1 MTVLSSNSPLIV
13 GINRNIIGKPGSGA
27 PVNHA
32 TDWEAVSLSRP
43 EMIATLCNGHAFS
56 AQYSNGYRKSDN
68 FLRTNVIAAD
78 IDSAWTIEQAM
89 SLPFVRDYGSFLYT
103 TPSHSDDHHR
113 FRLVFEME
121 KPIEIASEWANS
133 LFGLAL
139 SLNADKTI
147 RDGARMFY
155 GNVGARTIDIG
166 NKLPDAQVRILID
179 MALDERRRVA
189 KGKFGSAPIQSSIA
203 VDGADFVRVS
213 DGRLAQLQELRP
225 QTTIHCPYHAD
236 LRPSAFVVHS
246 EVGAPGIHCRTCART
261 FWTKKPNPYE
271 FDAFDRLLES
281 RADLD
286 AIREEV
292 CESSERLFDR
302 FFPVR
307 ASFDV
312 FQQQHLPAIRY
323 RPGITFVKSPKGSG
337 KTEAIAALIRQIK
350 AAQLPGLDGSD
361 RPKSVLVIGHRQSL
375 LRQCAT
381 RLNIDC
387 YLDDEKSRTHRRSR
401 FGYAISVDSLH
412 KLTGQGL
419 SGAKSQKASPPRKY
433 DVVILD
439 ESEQVF
445 SHLLAETLQ
454 KGIGMVEAFRNLAF
468 AIRHA
473 KAVVALDADLGLITG
488 QALATLRPD
497 DWADLCHIILNR
509 PIEPAERRTIQIYES
524 KKALQDRMVD
534 AINAGKRC
542 FVACN
547 SKKAV
552 EVFEELIRR
561 ECGKDVK
568 MLALTSA
575 NSRSKAA
582 ESFLADVSG
591 AFSKIKVLICS
602 PTLGTGIDISFPD
615 GRQEIDEVFGFFA
628 PYVNSHTDIDQQLA
642 RVRNPGAVSVYFEQG
657 KSSFETHL
665 EAIKSELALSGHV
678 PNALRDYYDDD
689 GNLSYDPSHPLL
701 NIAAHVMVARRASIN
716 ELRPLFIKLRESNGW
731 DVEIVGKKK
740 AETNIPYKEAKAA
753 RAAKRTAKI
762 VAAADITQDDYDE
775 LERQGKST
783 PLSEADQFAMIK
795 FELRKAYGVE
805 VDADLVE
812 MDKDGR
818 LRAQLGN
825 YSAIF
830 DGLQV
835 RRDIADLVLALA
847 RENSVPAS
855 SNPALALATILMTS
869 GLIENGELQTGKR
882 LRVDHMETFVGLCS
896 ANRVLLEEALKQG
909 MRDDYRINPIRQ
921 LNRFLQHMGLKL
933 VKVGKTGNS
942 KKKSLTYHLDEIGV
956 DMMATLSLG
965 SAVVEGK

>member
-1 MTVLSSNSPLIV
+1 MTVLSSSGPLLI
-13 GINRNIIGKPGSGA
+13 GINRNIIGKPA
-27 PVNHA
+27 PGVPINYA

-43 EMIATLCNGHAFS
+43 EMIETVCNGHAFS
-56 AQYSNGYRKSDN
+56 AQYSNGYRKTDN

-78 IDSAWTIEQAM
+78 IDFAWTIEQAM
-89 SLPFVRDYGSFLYT
+89 SLPFVRNYGSFLYT

-113 FRLVFEME
+113 FRLVFETE
-121 KPIEIASEWANS
+121 KPFELASEWANS

-139 SLNADKTI
+139 TLNADKAI

-155 GNVGARTIDIG
+155 GNADAHMIDIG

-179 MALDERRRVA
+179 MALDERKRVA
-189 KGKFGSAPIQSSIA
+189 KGKFGSAPIQSSIT
-203 VDGADFVRVS
+203 VDGSDFVRMS

-246 EVGAPGIHCRTCART
+246 GVGAPGIHCRTCART
-261 FWTKKPNPYE
+261 FWSKKPNPYE
-271 FDAFDRLLES
+271 FDAFDRLLET
-281 RADLD
+281 RTDLD
-286 AIREEV
+286 KIRAEER
-292 CESSERLFDR
+292 ESSDRPFDR
-302 FFPVR
+302 FFPAR
-307 ASFDV
+307 PSFKI
-312 FQQQHLPAIRY
+312 FLQQHLPAIHY
-323 RPGITFVKSPKGSG
+323 RPGITLVKSPKGSG

-350 AAQLPGLDGSD
+350 AGQLSGIEPSD

-401 FGYAISVDSLH
+401 FGYAISLDSLH

-419 SGAKSQKASPPRKY
+419 SGANANSGPPRKY

-445 SHLLAETLQ
+445 SHLLADTLK
-454 KGIGMVEAFRNLAF
+454 KGVGMTEAFRNLAF
-468 AIRHA
+468 ALRHA

-497 DWADLCHIILNR
+497 DWQDRCHVILNR
-509 PIEPAERRTIQIYES
+509 PIEPTERRTIQIYES

-534 AINAGKRC
+534 AVKAGKRC

-552 EVFEELIRR
+552 EIFEELIRR
-561 ECGKDVK
+561 ECGQNVK

-575 NSRSKAA
+575 NSRSKVAD
-582 ESFLADVSG
+582 SFLADVAG
-591 AFSKIKVLICS
+591 AFDKLQVLICS
-602 PTLGTGIDISFPD
+602 PTLGTGVDISFP
-615 GRQEIDEVFGFFA
+615 GGKQGIDEVFGFFA
-628 PYVNSHTDIDQQLA
+628 PYVNSHTDIDQQLS

-657 KSSFETHL
+657 KSSFETHI
-665 EAIKSELALSGHV
+665 EAIKSELALSGSV
-678 PNALRDYYDDD
+678 PNALCDYYDDD
-689 GNLSYDPSHPLL
+689 GNLSYNPSHPLL
-701 NIAAHVMVARRASIN
+701 NIAAHVMVARRASTN
-716 ELRPLFIKLRESNGW
+716 ELRPLFIRLRESNGW

-740 AETNIPYKEAKAA
+740 AEPNIPYKEAKAA
-753 RAAKRTAKI
+753 RAAQRTAKI

-775 LERQGKST
+775 LERGGKST

-805 VDADLVE
+805 VDEDLVD
-812 MDKDGR
+812 MDREGR
-818 LRAQLGN
+818 LRVQLTN
-825 YSAIF
+825 YRAIF
-830 DGLQV
+830 DGTSV
-835 RRDIADLVLALA
+835 RRAVADLIRCVVE
-847 RENSVPAS
+847 ENAVPAS
-855 SNPALALATILMTS
+855 SNPAHALATILMSS
-869 GLIENGELQTGKR
+869 GLIENDELQTDKR
-882 LRVDHMETFVGLCS
+882 LRVDHMEAFVALCS

-909 MRDDYRINPIRQ
+909 MRDDFRINPIRQ

-933 VKVGKTGNS
+933 VKAGKTGNA
-942 KKKSLTYHLDEIGV
+942 KKKSLTYQLDGV
-956 DMMATLSLG
+956 GVEMMAKLSLG
-965 SAVVEGK
+965 PAVVEGE